1 METHPEFEVKEPL
14 PKQCIC
20 MWADKVVLLLREGK
34 IHTTLLVEHGTMV
47 RKMFFCLYDYNTE
60 GVTSRIASQAPT
72 EPTK

>member
-1 METHPEFEVKEPL
+1 METHPELEVKEPL

-47 RKMFFCLYDYNTE
+47 RKMFFL
-60 GVTSRIASQAPT
+60 SL
-72 EPTK
+72 